1 MSSNLNLVP
10 VNNQLAVDVKKSEV
24 KTLIMTR
31 LNELNLNLPNYRGN
45 SEFLL
50 LILNLIEHLVVK
62 KDKISK
68 KELAVEIIND
78 IFNLSQDEK
87 NTIEANIQ
95 FLWENKNI
103 RKVSKW
109 KLFKCGISEWFFKK
123 K

>member
-1 MSSNLNLVP
+1 MNNLNLVS
-10 VNNQLAVDVKKSEV
+10 VNNQLAIDVKKSEV
-24 KTLIMTR
+24 KTLIMAR

-62 KDKISK
+62 KDKVSK
-68 KELAVEIIND
+68 KELAIEIIND

-87 NTIEANIQ
+87 NTIQANIE
-95 FLWENKNI
+95 FLWQNKNI
-103 RKVSKW
+103 KKVSYW
-109 KLFKCGISEWFFKK
+109 KLFKAGFCEWFFKK